1 MTIQNILIFI
11 AVSYVVFSFIA
22 WREGKNDGFDE
33 EKMFDLVL
41 ISFVFSAF
49 IYFISKRV
57 HFVNDY
63 LFSIAWIIP
72 VYFYTFRWK
81 WSSFRV
87 LDIFSIAGFFIAS
100 LSFGGIYFAKFIEQ
114 KGSEVSHFANFSEQ
128 KGNYLYLLVS
138 LIYFIL
144 FAYFAFSRSKSV
156 VSSLVYKSR
165 SGYIFSIFLFVDA
178 LTFYYLKKDLPFS
191 GLLLTLSL
199 VNLYMKIRS
208 DFIPLNIIN
217 SLKNRLLSKRL
228 RLKTDAKLLDE
239 EDPNKDTGRIYDNA
253 DEIDEA
259 VLEDVRKIDNDVKKN
274 LVITMQIQVR
284 KALAS
289 LKIGRYGKCEV
300 CGKPINIERLQAYPE
315 ATTCVEH
322 SGHKPVR
329 KKR

>member
-57 HFVNDY
+57 HFGNDY

-87 LDIFSIAGFFIAS
+87 LDIFSIAGFFIVS
-100 LSFGGIYFAKFIEQ
+100 LGSGGI
-114 KGSEVSHFANFSEQ
+114 HFANFGEQ

-178 LTFYYLKKDLPFS
+178 LTFYYLKKDLPF
-191 GLLLTLSL
+191 
-199 VNLYMKIRS
+199 
-208 DFIPLNIIN
+208 
-217 SLKNRLLSKRL
+217 
-228 RLKTDAKLLDE
+228 
-239 EDPNKDTGRIYDNA
+239 
-253 DEIDEA
+253 
-259 VLEDVRKIDNDVKKN
+259 
-274 LVITMQIQVR
+274 
-284 KALAS
+284 
-289 LKIGRYGKCEV
+289 
-300 CGKPINIERLQAYPE
+300 
-315 ATTCVEH
+315 
-322 SGHKPVR
+322 
-329 KKR
+329 